1 MKKRFLS
8 ILLTT
13 LLVTGLIPT
22 TTLAAPPLKVL
33 ALGDSITTGY
43 GLANAEASCF
53 TALLGE
59 DYTVT
64 NKAVNGNTV
73 AGIATQLQT
82 GAIHTQTIAVA
93 DVITITVG
101 GNDMMALLYAKTAE
115 RYNTEHHSG
124 IDVTDV
130 STILSGLNQSNLM
143 QHYPLLR
150 MTDQLL
156 DKENPHYFINSQ
168 EFTNALTTYQQML
181 SGITVSLK
189 QTNPNAK
196 IIVATQY
203 NPYAE
208 FADHTLFHS
217 FYEGMEEGV
226 SKLNET
232 IVAGAAAG
240 GYTVADV
247 KTTFQNKHTETNDL
261 FQAEPDIASI
271 NLDFHPN
278 ADGHIVLAEVFKSA
292 IEKSFPSGTSAATLI
307 PDVIRT
313 RAQVIDFLWQTAG
326 SPAPKGTKM
335 PFTDV
340 PADSDFYNAILWA
353 YENGITAGTSNT
365 TFSPDTKCT
374 QAQISAFLQRL
385 PGSK

>member
-1 MKKRFLS
+1 MKKRFLR

-22 TTLAAPPLKVL
+22 TTLASPPLKVL

-53 TALLGE
+53 TALLGD

-64 NKAVNGNTV
+64 NKALNGNTV
-73 AGIATQLQT
+73 TGIAMQLQT
-82 GAIHTQTIAVA
+82 DAIHTQTIAAA

-101 GNDMMALLYAKTAE
+101 GNDIMALLYANIAE
-115 RYNTEHHSG
+115 LYNAENHSG

-130 STILSGLNQSNLM
+130 STILSGLNQSNLA

-150 MTDQLL
+150 IADQLL
-156 DKENPHYFINSQ
+156 DKENTHYFINSQ

-181 SGITVSLK
+181 VGITSSLK
-189 QTNPNAK
+189 HVNPNVE

-217 FYEGMEEGV
+217 FYEGMEDGV

-232 IVAGAAAG
+232 IIAGADAG
-240 GYTVADV
+240 GYTIADV
-247 KTTFQNKHTETNDL
+247 KTRFQDAHAKTNDL
-261 FQAEPDIASI
+261 CNADPDIASI

-278 ADGHIVLAEVFKSA
+278 ADGHIVLAEVFKAA
-292 IEKSFPSGTSAATLI
+292 IEESFPSGTSAA
-307 PDVIRT
+307 P
-313 RAQVIDFLWQTAG
+313 
-326 SPAPKGTKM
+326 
-335 PFTDV
+335 
-340 PADSDFYNAILWA
+340 
-353 YENGITAGTSNT
+353 
-365 TFSPDTKCT
+365 
-374 QAQISAFLQRL
+374 
-385 PGSK
+385 

>member
-1 MKKRFLS
+1 MKKRILS
-8 ILLTT
+8 ILLATM
-13 LLVTGLIPT
+13 VTGSIPT
-22 TTLAAPPLKVL
+22 TALAATPLKIL

-43 GLANAEASCF
+43 GLANAETECF
-53 TALLGE
+53 TALLGD

-64 NKAVNGNTV
+64 NKAVNGNTA

-82 GAIHTQTIAVA
+82 DDIHVQTISAA

-115 RYNTEHHSG
+115 IYHAENHSN
-124 IDVTDV
+124 IEAADVA
-130 STILSGLNQSNLM
+130 SILNGLNQSNLM

-181 SGITVSLK
+181 SGITASLK

-226 SKLNET
+226 SRLNET
-232 IVAGAAAG
+232 IAAGAAAG

-292 IEKSFPSGTSAATLI
+292 IEESFPSGTSATTLI

-374 QAQISAFLQRL
+374 QAQISAFLQHL

>member
-1 MKKRFLS
+1 MKKRFLR

-22 TTLAAPPLKVL
+22 TTLASPPLKVL

-53 TALLGE
+53 TALLGD

-73 AGIATQLQT
+73 AGIAAQLQT
-82 GAIHTQTIAVA
+82 SAIHTQTIAAA
-93 DVITITVG
+93 DVITITIG
-101 GNDMMALLYAKTAE
+101 GNDIMALLYANIAE
-115 RYNTEHHSG
+115 LYNAENHSG

-130 STILSGLNQSNLM
+130 STILSGLNQSNLA

-150 MTDQLL
+150 IADQLL
-156 DKENPHYFINSQ
+156 DKENTHYFINSQ

-181 SGITVSLK
+181 VGITSSLK
-189 QTNPNAK
+189 HVNPNVE

-203 NPYAE
+203 NPYAQ

-217 FYEGMEEGV
+217 FYEGMEDGV

-232 IVAGAAAG
+232 IIAGADAG
-240 GYTVADV
+240 GYTIADV
-247 KTTFQNKHTETNDL
+247 KTRFQDAHAKTNDL
-261 FQAEPDIASI
+261 CNADPDIASI

-278 ADGHIVLAEVFKSA
+278 ADGHIVLAEVFKAA
-292 IEKSFPSGTSAATLI
+292 IEESFPSGTSSI
-307 PDVIRT
+307 
-313 RAQVIDFLWQTAG
+313 
-326 SPAPKGTKM
+326 
-335 PFTDV
+335 
-340 PADSDFYNAILWA
+340 
-353 YENGITAGTSNT
+353 
-365 TFSPDTKCT
+365 TFSPDARCT
-374 QAQISAFLQRL
+374 QAQISTFLQRL
-385 PGSK
+385 PNHR

>member
-1 MKKRFLS
+1 MKKRFLR

-22 TTLAAPPLKVL
+22 TTLASPPLKVL

-53 TALLGE
+53 TALLGD

-73 AGIATQLQT
+73 AGIAAQLQT
-82 GAIHTQTIAVA
+82 SAIHTQTIAAA
-93 DVITITVG
+93 DVITITIG

-115 RYNTEHHSG
+115 QYNAEHHSG

-130 STILSGLNQSNLM
+130 STILSGLNQSNLA

-150 MTDQLL
+150 IADQLL
-156 DKENPHYFINSQ
+156 DKENTLYFINSQ

-181 SGITVSLK
+181 AGITSSLK
-189 QTNPNAK
+189 HVNPNVE

-217 FYEGMEEGV
+217 FYEGMEDGV

-232 IVAGAAAG
+232 IIAGADAG
-240 GYTVADV
+240 GYTIADV
-247 KTTFQNKHTETNDL
+247 KTRFQDAHAKTNDL
-261 FQAEPDIASI
+261 CNADPDIASI

-278 ADGHIVLAEVFKSA
+278 ADGHIVLAEVFKAA
-292 IEKSFPSGTSAATLI
+292 IEESFPSGTSAATLI
-307 PDVIRT
+307 PDAIHT
-313 RAQVIDFLWQTAG
+313 RAQVIDLLWQTAG
-326 SPAPKGTKM
+326 SPAPKDTKM
-335 PFTDV
+335 PFTDI
-340 PADSDFYNAILWA
+340 PADSDSYNAILWA
-353 YENGITAGTSNT
+353 FENGITAGTSST
-365 TFSPDTKCT
+365 TFSPDARCT
-374 QAQISAFLQRL
+374 QAQISTFLQRL
-385 PGSK
+385 PNHR

>member
-1 MKKRFLS
+1 MKKRFLR

-22 TTLAAPPLKVL
+22 TTLASPPLKVL

-53 TALLGE
+53 TALLGD

-73 AGIATQLQT
+73 AGIAAQLQT
-82 GAIHTQTIAVA
+82 SAIHTQTIAAA
-93 DVITITVG
+93 DVITITIG

-115 RYNTEHHSG
+115 QYNAEHHSG

-130 STILSGLNQSNLM
+130 STILSGLNQSNLA

-150 MTDQLL
+150 IADQLL
-156 DKENPHYFINSQ
+156 DKENTHYFINSQ

-181 SGITVSLK
+181 VGITSSLK
-189 QTNPNAK
+189 HVNPNVE

-217 FYEGMEEGV
+217 FYEGMEDGV

-232 IVAGAAAG
+232 IIAGADAG
-240 GYTVADV
+240 GYTIADV
-247 KTTFQNKHTETNDL
+247 KTRFQDAHAKTNDL
-261 FQAEPDIASI
+261 CNADPDIASI

-278 ADGHIVLAEVFKSA
+278 ADGHIVLAEVFKAA
-292 IEKSFPSGTSAATLI
+292 IEESFPSGTSAATLI
-307 PDVIRT
+307 PDAIHT
-313 RAQVIDFLWQTAG
+313 RAQVIDLLWQTAG
-326 SPAPKGTKM
+326 SPAPKDTKM
-335 PFTDV
+335 PFTDI
-340 PADSDFYNAILWA
+340 PADSDSYNAILWA
-353 YENGITAGTSNT
+353 FENGITAGTSST
-365 TFSPDTKCT
+365 TFSPDARCT
-374 QAQISAFLQRL
+374 QAQISTFLQRL
-385 PGSK
+385 PNHR